1 MIRLAIAPIV
11 LGLVLGI
18 ASFSHA
24 TAQSYLTAP
33 ADPKVRVRDPGY
45 VDVTAGV
52 KTFEVTGPK
61 DWIEQNRQVAPQSG
75 ASDTGQDSTSRARRA
90 R

>member
-1 MIRLAIAPIV
+1 MFHLAIAPIV
-11 LGLVLGI
+11 LGLALGL
-18 ASFSHA
+18 SSYVPA

-33 ADPKVRVRDPGY
+33 ADPKVRVKDPGY
-45 VDVTAGV
+45 ADVTAGV

-61 DWIEQNRQVAPQSG
+61 DWIEQNRQVAPG
-75 ASDTGQDSTSRARRA
+75 GGQGGGSSTNRARRS

>member
-1 MIRLAIAPIV
+1 MIRLATMPAV
-11 LGLVLGI
+11 LGLALGLV
-18 ASFSHA
+18 SYGPA

-45 VDVTAGV
+45 ADVTAGV

-61 DWIEQNRQVAPQSG
+61 DWIEQNRHVAPG
-75 ASDTGQDSTSRARRA
+75 GGQGGESSTKRVRRSR
-90 R
+90 